1 MKNIFSQYKPFFVFL
16 SKFLLFYVVFTFI
29 YKVYLNQY
37 NVAKNEVDFFTE
49 VVAKQTVYLL
59 NLFADTSHTFPHEFE
74 SSIKLFYNHKYV
86 ARVVEGC
93 NAISVM
99 ILFAAF
105 VFSFSTQW
113 KKTSLYIGL
122 GILLIHIL
130 NVVRIALLCYALYY
144 YPDYEKILHG
154 SIFPFLVLV
163 IVTSFKVFT
172 SFKTTE
178 MVLEVISIFL
188 VSKPM

>member
-37 NVAKNEVDFFTE
+37 NVTKNEVDFFTE

-154 SIFPFLVLV
+154 SIFPLFIYGVVFLLWILWITKFSGYV
-163 IVTSFKVFT
+163 K
-172 SFKTTE
+172 KNQ
-178 MVLEVISIFL
+178 
-188 VSKPM
+188 